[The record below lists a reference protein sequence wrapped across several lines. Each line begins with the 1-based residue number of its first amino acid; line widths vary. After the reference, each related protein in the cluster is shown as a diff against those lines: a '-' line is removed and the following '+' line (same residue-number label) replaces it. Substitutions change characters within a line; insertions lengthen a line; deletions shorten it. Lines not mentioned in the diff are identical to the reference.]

1 MALNFKQN
9 DMEFLLSVADVMLLQ
24 VVEKEG
30 GQKETIQLASA
41 TLKSH
46 SMNQTV
52 DTTEIRAGQAND
64 VLATI
69 KNNKTIEVTIEDV
82 QQKHDFIAMML
93 GSSIEKRATNV
104 DAYVMPQGLEVGKTL
119 GGKGGEG
126 KIVLPQKPKAG
137 EVLEVRTV
145 DGKLLTLGDLTDDVV
160 AQPTG
165 ETLKDGDIVYISG
178 YAYAAPTD
186 NMKISIKSDKFA
198 GSYKMVLDEQVF
210 NADMQ
215 VIARKQTV
223 FHKVIPNDSF
233 TLDGSAERAE
243 KTSSYTFTVALEP
256 GQKELG
262 YVLYIPEA

>member
-1 MALNFKQN
+1 MALNFAKN
-9 DMEFLLSVADVMLLQ
+9 NMEFLLSVADVLLLD
-24 VVEKEG
+24 KDG
-30 GQKETIQLASA
+30 HQLASA

-93 GSSIEKRATNV
+93 GGQIKKDQTV
-104 DAYVMPQGLEVGKTL
+104 DAYVMPQGVKV
-119 GGKGGEG
+119 KGNT
-126 KIVLPQKPKAG
+126 VTLPQKPKSGNPKLTKADGTPVEATFTEKESSVLSSVEDG
-137 EVLEVRTV
+137 EILYVE
-145 DGKLLTLGDLTDDVV
+145 GY
-160 AQPTG
+160 
-165 ETLKDGDIVYISG
+165 VYESK
-178 YAYAAPTD
+178 AD
-186 NMKISIKSDKFA
+186 NMLIDIASDKFA

-210 NADMQ
+210 DADMQ

-243 KTSSYTFTVALEP
+243 KTASYTFTVALEP
-256 GQKELG
+256 GQENLG
-262 YVLYIPEA
+262 YVLYVPEGVAE

>member
-1 MALNFKQN
+1 MALNFAKN
-9 DMEFLLSVADVMLLQ
+9 NMEFLLSVADVLLLD
-24 VVEKEG
+24 KEG
-30 GQKETIQLASA
+30 HQLASA

-93 GSSIEKRATNV
+93 GGKMEDAAATV
-104 DAYVMPQGLEVGKTL
+104 DAYELPKGMPLASETTLELAHAPKQGEEVKVTDATGKPLGTL
-119 GGKGGEG
+119 TGNGTDKVVTVSGENLAKD
-126 KIVLPQKPKAG
+126 KIVY
-137 EVLEVRTV
+137 V
-145 DGKLLTLGDLTDDVV
+145 
-160 AQPTG
+160 
-165 ETLKDGDIVYISG
+165 SG
-178 YAYAAPTD
+178 YAYEAPAKSQ
-186 NMKISIKSDKFA
+186 KIVIKSDRFA

-210 NADMQ
+210 DADMKI
-215 VIARKQTV
+215 IARKQTV

-243 KTSSYTFTVALEP
+243 KTASYTFTVALEP
-256 GQKELG
+256 GQEDLG
-262 YVLYIPEA
+262 YVLYVPEAE

>member
-1 MALNFKQN
+1 MAFGNKDNL
-9 DMEFLLSVADVMLLQ
+9 EFLLSVADVLLLD
-24 VVEKEG
+24 EKG
-30 GQKETIQLASA
+30 NQLASA

-93 GSSIEKRATNV
+93 GGEIKKDQTV
-104 DAYVMPQGLEVGKTL
+104 DAYVMPQGLKVQSGT
-119 GGKGGEG
+119 
-126 KIVLPQKPKAG
+126 VTLPQKPKSGNPKLTKADGTPVEATFTEKESSVLSSVEDG
-137 EVLEVRTV
+137 EILYVE
-145 DGKLLTLGDLTDDVV
+145 
-160 AQPTG
+160 
-165 ETLKDGDIVYISG
+165 G
-178 YAYAAPTD
+178 YAYVSSAD
-186 NMKISIKSDKFA
+186 NMLINIKSDRFA
-198 GSYKMVLDEQVF
+198 GSYKMILDEQVF

-243 KTSSYTFTVALEP
+243 KTASYTFTVALVP
-256 GQKELG
+256 GEESLG
-262 YVLYIPEA
+262 YILYIPEAAE

>member
-1 MALNFKQN
+1 MALNFKKN

-24 VVEKEG
+24 VVEKEE

-93 GSSIEKRATNV
+93 GSSIEDNAKTV
-104 DAYVMPQGLEVGKTL
+104 DAYVMPQGLEVGKTV

-126 KIVLPQKPKAG
+126 QIVLPQKPKAG

-145 DGKLLTLGDLTDDVV
+145 DGKELTPQIGEDNVV
-160 AQPTG
+160 SLTG

-243 KTSSYTFTVALEP
+243 KTASYTFTVALEP

>member
-1 MALNFKQN
+1 MALNFAKN
-9 DMEFLLSVADVMLLQ
+9 NMEFLLSVADVLLLD
-24 VVEKEG
+24 KEG
-30 GQKETIQLASA
+30 HQLASA

-93 GSSIEKRATNV
+93 GGQIKKDQTVE
-104 DAYVMPQGLEVGKTL
+104 AYVMPQGLKVA
-119 GGKGGEG
+119 GGK
-126 KIVLPQKPKAG
+126 VTLPQEPK
-137 EVLEVRTV
+137 
-145 DGKLLTLGDLTDDVV
+145 DGVTPKLTKADGTPVSATFTDRVSSSLDGV
-160 AQPTG
+160 
-165 ETLKDGDIVYISG
+165 EDGDIVYVEG
-178 YAYAAPTD
+178 YAYVSSAD
-186 NMKISIKSDKFA
+186 NMLINIKSDRFA
-198 GSYKMVLDEQVF
+198 GSYKMILDEQVF

-243 KTSSYTFTVALEP
+243 KTASYTFTVALEP
-256 GQKELG
+256 GQEDLG
-262 YVLYIPEA
+262 YVLYVPEA